1 MKKITILTYILSTL
15 LCLTLIT
22 NINAQENNHWYFGD
36 AAVLDFTSAPPTS
49 PFPSPSAMST
59 EGGSASVS
67 DALGGLLFY
76 TNGVTVWNKDHIVMP
91 NGSDLGSG
99 DPFGT
104 SVSQSVVIVPD
115 PSNANKYYIFTNHA
129 LSGVFYSVVDMS
141 IDNGD
146 GSFGDVTI
154 NSTPLLATA
163 SEKMT
168 AIINPADNSYWLV
181 VFAVESADDLMQ
193 AGLFNN
199 TFYAFKIHGLGI
211 NNPVV
216 STVGGPFSADD
227 AFINPGGQMKI
238 SPDGTTLALVHN
250 LDTPF
255 SDKLFTFDFNSST
268 GGVSYV
274 QAIILPFVE
283 EDDGFGGILGQYDI
297 LNLYGVEFSPDSNL
311 LYFSVS
317 EVDDGFGSLGL
328 GAIFQID
335 FKNTGQQF
343 QPIQITNGF
352 PSSYKAMQVGPDLKI
367 YALTISGELNYI
379 DNPNNIIVDDGMS
392 TPDKSV
398 VGFVDSF
405 LILGQGMTLSKELP
419 SLVPAVFLG
428 KSTATLPKKPVLM
441 GNPAQDDIKLKF
453 KFIQMYNIAL
463 YNGNGEIPTAVNGGN
478 PLTYDMQNRKIY
490 KLDVRSLAPGT
501 YYLVVNDEAGQTWYN
516 TTVKV
521 E

>member
-1 MKKITILTYILSTL
+1 MKKITILNYILSTFL
-15 LCLTLIT
+15 FLALIT

-76 TNGVTVWNKDHIVMP
+76 TNGVTVWNKDHAIMP

-99 DPFGT
+99 DPSGT
-104 SVSQSVVIVPD
+104 AVSQSVVIVPD

-129 LSGVFYSVVDMS
+129 LSGVFYSVVDMT

-154 NSTPLLATA
+154 KNTPLLATA

-168 AIINPADNSYWLV
+168 AIISPADNSYWVV
-181 VFAVESADDLMQ
+181 VFTAFGAEDLMQ
-193 AGLFNN
+193 AGPFND
-199 TFYAFKIHGLGI
+199 TFYAYKIHALGI
-211 NNPVV
+211 NAPVT
-216 STVGGPFSADD
+216 STVGGPFSVDD
-227 AFINPGGQMKI
+227 AYNNPGGQMKI
-238 SPDGTTLALVHN
+238 SPDGTKLALVHN
-250 LDTPF
+250 LDGGF
-255 SDKLFTFDFNSST
+255 DKLFTFNFDTST
-268 GGVSYV
+268 GGVSGLEGV
-274 QAIILPFVE
+274 ILPFVE

-297 LNLYGVEFSPDSNL
+297 LSLYGVEFSPDSNL

-317 EVDDGFGSLGL
+317 EVNDGFGPLGF
-328 GAIFQID
+328 GAIFQSD

-343 QPIQITNGF
+343 QPIQITTEF
-352 PSSYKAMQVGPDLKI
+352 PLPYKALQLGPDGKI
-367 YALTISGELNYI
+367 YALTISGDLNYI
-379 DNPNNIIVDDGMS
+379 DSPNNIIVDDGMS
-392 TPDKSV
+392 PPDKSI

-405 LILGQGMTLSKELP
+405 LILGQGMTDSKELP

-463 YNGNGEIPTAVNGGN
+463 YDGNGEIPTAVNGGN
-478 PLTYDMQNRKIY
+478 PLTYDMQNRQIY